1 MFGLEKK
8 AKAPFEFA
16 LEEDLKADPSK
27 KTVLLEEVETC
38 IQDIKST
45 LRQGTND
52 SECFDDYGTLLHGYS
67 ALQKV
72 LNKISTKK

>member
-8 AKAPFEFA
+8 PKAPFEFA
-16 LEEDLKADPSK
+16 LEEELKSDPSK
-27 KTVLLEEVETC
+27 KKVLLEEVDTC
-38 IQDIKST
+38 IQEIKTT
-45 LRQGTND
+45 LRQGTN

>member
-8 AKAPFEFA
+8 PKAPFEFA
-16 LEEDLKADPSK
+16 LEEELKSDPKKKKDLSA
-27 KTVLLEEVETC
+27 EVETC

-45 LRQGTND
+45 LRTGTD
-52 SECFDDYGTLLHGYS
+52 TQYFDEYGVLLHGYT

-72 LNKISTKK
+72 LNKIPAKK

>member
-8 AKAPFEFA
+8 PKAPFEFA
-16 LEEDLKADPSK
+16 LEEELKSDPSK
-27 KTVLLEEVETC
+27 KKVLLAEVDTC
-38 IQDIKST
+38 IQDIKSI
-45 LRQGTND
+45 LRQGTD
-52 SECFDDYGTLLHGYS
+52 AQYFDDYGTLLHGYS

>member
-8 AKAPFEFA
+8 PKAPFEFA
-16 LEEDLKADPSK
+16 LEEELKTDPNK
-27 KTVLLEEVETC
+27 KKVLLAEVETAT
-38 IQDIKST
+38 QEIKSI
-45 LRQGTND
+45 LKQGTDAQN
-52 SECFDDYGTLLHGYS
+52 FDDYGILLHGYS

>member
-8 AKAPFEFA
+8 PKAPFEFA
-16 LEEDLKADPSK
+16 LEEEIKADPGK
-27 KTVLLEEVETC
+27 KKALLEEVDGV
-38 IQDIKST
+38 IQEIKSI
-45 LRQGTND
+45 LRQGTETEN
-52 SECFDDYGTLLHGYS
+52 FDDYGVLLHGYS

>member
-8 AKAPFEFA
+8 PKAPFEFA
-16 LEEDLKADPSK
+16 LEEELKADPNK
-27 KTVLLEEVETC
+27 KKVLLAEVETAT
-38 IQDIKST
+38 QEIKSI
-45 LRQGTND
+45 LKQGTD
-52 SECFDDYGTLLHGYS
+52 AQHFDDYGILLHGYS

>member
-8 AKAPFEFA
+8 PKAPFEFA
-16 LEEDLKADPSK
+16 LEEEMKSDPSK
-27 KTVLLEEVETC
+27 KKILLAEVETAT
-38 IQDIKST
+38 QEIKSI
-45 LRQGTND
+45 LKQGTD
-52 SECFDDYGTLLHGYS
+52 AQYFDDYGILLHGYS

>member
-8 AKAPFEFA
+8 PKAPFEFA
-16 LEEDLKADPSK
+16 LEEEIKADPSK
-27 KTVLLEEVETC
+27 KTVLLAEVDAS
-38 IQDIKST
+38 IQDIKSI
-45 LRQGTND
+45 LRQGTE
-52 SECFDDYGTLLHGYS
+52 SQYFDDYGTLLHGYS